1 MKSRRWLLALALV
14 AMPLHAEIVRLSCEG
29 AEAGDA
35 LLVEVN
41 YVNKL
46 VIWANAVDMKWL
58 GPVQAKVTD
67 GEIGWDGAGASRGIR
82 YRIDR
87 ITGELEVCGKQGCSP
102 PSSCKKSDGVRP

>member
-1 MKSRRWLLALALV
+1 MKSRLWLLALALV

-46 VIWANAVDMKWL
+46 VIWANAIDMKWL
-58 GPVQAKVTD
+58 GPVQAKITD
-67 GEIGWDGAGASRGIR
+67 EEIAWTGVGQARGTR
-82 YRIDR
+82 YEISR
-87 ITGELEVCGKQGCSP
+87 ITGEALACQKQDCAATT
-102 PSSCKKSDGVRP
+102 CKRMMGQH